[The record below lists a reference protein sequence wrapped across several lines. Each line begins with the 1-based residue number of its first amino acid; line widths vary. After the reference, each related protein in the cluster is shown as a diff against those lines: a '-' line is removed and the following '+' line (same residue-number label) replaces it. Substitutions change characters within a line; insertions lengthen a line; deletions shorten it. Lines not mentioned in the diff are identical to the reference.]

1 MPRPTSIT
9 LDRTRQVLII
19 PWDDGHPSEYPLS
32 GLREAC
38 PCVECR
44 GGHENMGKPPDP
56 NVMLLIPLAPTKS
69 YMIAKLLPVGNYALQ
84 PEWDDG
90 HHSGIYTWA
99 YLRGLC
105 PCEECREKRI
115 ASQDEG

>member
-1 MPRPTSIT
+1 MRPISIT
-9 LDRTRQVLII
+9 LDRSRQLLII
-19 PWDDGHPSEYPLS
+19 PWDDGHMSEYPLS

-44 GGHENMGKPPDP
+44 GGHENMGRPPDP
-56 NVMLLIPLAPTKS
+56 NVLLLIPLAPTKS
-69 YMIAKLLPVGNYALQ
+69 YQIAKLVPVGNYALQ
-84 PEWDDG
+84 PEWNDG

-105 PCEECREKRI
+105 PCEECRKKRK
-115 ASQDEG
+115 SE